1 MIRKGL
7 NQNYK
12 PRRKTFTLDAN
23 HMAGGK
29 KELAER
35 IRTSV
40 KHYMD
45 SIRDKILKMAGV
57 IR

>member
-1 MIRKGL
+1 M
-7 NQNYK
+7 
-12 PRRKTFTLDAN
+12 FTSN

-45 SIRDKILKMAGV
+45 SIRYSILK
-57 IR
+57 R